1 MPGTQPVKREMQ
13 QDDEFASCKLHHVNY
28 WMQQNQPVIQL
39 IVACIALFYNE
50 SFRNSRARAHF
61 CWQVPTTIP
70 IYTRI
75 ITYISY
81 ILLYIY
87 MYYHIY
93 YYVYIYICII
103 IYIYIYI
110 YILLLYIYV
119 LSYILLCIYIYI
131 YVLSYILCIYI
142 YIISYI
148 YVLYIILHIYI
159 HSSLVAHQ
167 KKSVEVP
174 SRLRWRRGAPGGYL
188 GGQVSTGPCGYLY
201 IEHALCDQG
210 CFGSQG
216 GSHIECC
223 LSLYPLV
230 NKIAIENGH
239 L

>member
-1 MPGTQPVKREMQ
+1 
-13 QDDEFASCKLHHVNY
+13 
-28 WMQQNQPVIQL
+28 
-39 IVACIALFYNE
+39 
-50 SFRNSRARAHF
+50 
-61 CWQVPTTIP
+61 
-70 IYTRI
+70 
-75 ITYISY
+75 
-81 ILLYIY
+81 

-93 YYVYIYICII
+93 CV
-103 IYIYIYI
+103 
-110 YILLLYIYV
+110 
-119 LSYILLCIYIYI
+119 
-131 YVLSYILCIYI
+131 YI

-148 YVLYIILHIYI
+148 YICIIYYITYIYI

>member
-1 MPGTQPVKREMQ
+1 MYYHKYYYV
-13 QDDEFASCKLHHVNY
+13 
-28 WMQQNQPVIQL
+28 
-39 IVACIALFYNE
+39 
-50 SFRNSRARAHF
+50 
-61 CWQVPTTIP
+61 
-70 IYTRI
+70 
-75 ITYISY
+75 
-81 ILLYIY
+81 YIY

-93 YYVYIYICII
+93 CV
-103 IYIYIYI
+103 
-110 YILLLYIYV
+110 
-119 LSYILLCIYIYI
+119 
-131 YVLSYILCIYI
+131 YI